1 MRSYDIIPFHAFH
14 DIILPKPIMWL
25 WGCWICWRKGS
36 TTANFSGKPWLTSAT
51 KHNFLRLLYRLV
63 NMIFG
68 IDIGGVNIKITR
80 VNQANGNLKVN
91 SRFFRFDKRT
101 EMIEKLVSS
110 APHPD
115 IVVITQTI
123 SACRRFFSSLKEGTY
138 YIIDLTEKLF
148 GEKVRYPSL
157 SYRLYSPEEAKKHYL
172 DVSCRNWA
180 ATCYL
185 ASYLDLFEEG
195 LVIDCGTISTDIIP
209 VLNSTPVTLDDND
222 HIYTRLKTGELFW
235 SGLYSTH
242 LHWISNTIFLDGE
255 EFRVKPTAKAMIF
268 DAYVVLGI
276 VSPEETAV
284 NISFESC
291 VDRMLD
297 TIAADRELLTVNDA
311 KKIAQFFVEKQ
322 REKTK
327 IAIEKVLSDAN
338 RKYKTNLKV
347 AAIAGAGKDIILR
360 KILDDSAFEEIID
373 VEKAASESL
382 DLETSQSNCETSLG
396 CALMGLDLE

>member
-1 MRSYDIIPFHAFH
+1 M
-14 DIILPKPIMWL
+14 IL
-25 WGCWICWRKGS
+25 G
-36 TTANFSGKPWLTSAT
+36 
-51 KHNFLRLLYRLV
+51 V
-63 NMIFG
+63 
-68 IDIGGVNIKITR
+68 DIGQTNIKIT
-80 VNQANGNLKVN
+80 NLILDEPPKVR
-91 SRFFRFDKRT
+91 SVSFSFST
-101 EMIEKLVSS
+101 IGGMIEKLVFF

-123 SACRRFFSSLKEGTY
+123 CASRYFFPSRKEGTY

-235 SGLYSTH
+235 SGLYFTH

-255 EFRVKPTAKAMIF
+255 KFRINPFTRTMIF

-276 VSPEETAV
+276 ISPRDIMTKFSDLDDK
-284 NISFESC
+284 NLISFESC

-396 CALMGLDLE
+396 CALMGLKLNLKSDCPIEFETDNQKLSG